1 MVRLQH
7 PAEKALRILLH
18 GGSRD
23 HHSRRQFLRTEQ
35 DRHAAARQQTVLRI
49 GKLGPHR
56 YAAGAG
62 VDPVID
68 RGQHP
73 VAPFTINL
81 NLRQPRLLQS
91 VDIGVLA
98 GFTEKRG
105 FVEGERDPHRIQLHN
120 VHQHAAGRI
129 DQRPDVKGA
138 MAHATGHR
146 RRNPGVAEH
155 NLLGLDA
162 GFGLL
167 YGSGGDVALHPGRID
182 VVAAD
187 GVVVDKPLVASEQL
201 LRLT

>member
-1 MVRLQH
+1 MWSGFSTQLK
-7 PAEKALRILLH
+7 KALRILLH
-18 GGSRD
+18 GGGRD

-98 GFTEKRG
+98 GFAEKRG
-105 FVEGERDPHRIQLHN
+105 FVEGERDPHRIN
-120 VHQHAAGRI
+120 CTMSTST
-129 DQRPDVKGA
+129 P
-138 MAHATGHR
+138 
-146 RRNPGVAEH
+146 
-155 NLLGLDA
+155 LD
-162 GFGLL
+162 
-167 YGSGGDVALHPGRID
+167 
-182 VVAAD
+182 
-187 GVVVDKPLVASEQL
+187 E
-201 LRLT
+201 LTSVPT

>member
-1 MVRLQH
+1 MWSGFSTQLKK
-7 PAEKALRILLH
+7 PC
-18 GGSRD
+18 GSCC
-23 HHSRRQFLRTEQ
+23 T
-35 DRHAAARQQTVLRI
+35 AAAGTITRDGSSCGRNRIVTLPPGSGVLRI

-98 GFTEKRG
+98 GFAEKRG

-138 MAHATGHR
+138 MARDRSPA
-146 RRNPGVAEH
+146 PQ
-155 NLLGLDA
+155 
-162 GFGLL
+162 
-167 YGSGGDVALHPGRID
+167 
-182 VVAAD
+182 
-187 GVVVDKPLVASEQL
+187 SECS
-201 LRLT
+201 